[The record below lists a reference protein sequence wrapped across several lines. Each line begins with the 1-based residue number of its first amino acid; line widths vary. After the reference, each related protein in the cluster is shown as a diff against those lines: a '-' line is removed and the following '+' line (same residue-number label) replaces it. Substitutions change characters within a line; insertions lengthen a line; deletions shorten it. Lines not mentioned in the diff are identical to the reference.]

1 MKRYE
6 KARLATSAML
16 AMAFVFPVR
25 AEEELR
31 NWGNDPF
38 FQVSRAVASCPQP
51 LGPLLTQQEW
61 QREEHYR
68 AERGNSCYIQGTC
81 RLSSGYRYDSE
92 INEAVKRRL
101 THIADQ
107 TQWESKSTLWLMLQ
121 RRIIYVQGCVTADFD
136 RQAFVKQLAETAD
149 VVTVIDQMAVL
160 GPPDAIRYPL
170 APPAKSPAAAAKP

>member
-1 MKRYE
+1 MLRSK
-6 KARLATSAML
+6 KARLAASAML
-16 AMAFVFPVR
+16 ALAFIAPSR
-25 AEEELR
+25 ADEALR

-38 FQVSRAVASCPQP
+38 FQISSAVAACPQP
-51 LGPLLTQQEW
+51 LGPLLSQQEW

-92 INEAVKRRL
+92 ISEAVKRRL

-107 TQWESKSTLWLMLQ
+107 TQWDRKSTLWLMLQ

-136 RQAFVKQLAETAD
+136 RDAFVKQLAETAD

-170 APPAKSPAAAAKP
+170 APPAQTPATAAKP